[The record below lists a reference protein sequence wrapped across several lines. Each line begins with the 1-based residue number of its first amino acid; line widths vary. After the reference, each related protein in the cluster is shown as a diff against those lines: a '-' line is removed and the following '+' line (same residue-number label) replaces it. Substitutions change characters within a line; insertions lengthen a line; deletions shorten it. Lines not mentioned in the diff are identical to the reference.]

1 MEIIIVPIEQLREP
15 EENVRMHP
23 EAQIKEYA
31 RSIEMF
37 GQTKPAVIDEN
48 NTVLI
53 GNGLVQAM
61 RSLGRMTV
69 DCVRKEGMSDVQ
81 KKKMILADNKIFSLG
96 LDVSTIQF
104 KFLNEIND
112 LDVPGFDPNVIATIR
127 SNAQQITNEIN
138 SYGQMRQEDITRR
151 RETVNIPEGSTSSP
165 ETSQNS
171 GRQVR
176 CPHCGEEFWI
186 P

>member
-1 MEIIIVPIEQLREP
+1 MDVITIPISQLREP

-23 EAQIKEYA
+23 DAQIKEYA

-37 GQTKPAVIDEN
+37 GQTKPAVIDED

-53 GNGLVQAM
+53 GNGLVKAM
-61 RSLGRMTV
+61 LYLGRTTV
-69 DCVRKEGMSDVQ
+69 ECIRMQGMSSTQ
-81 KKKMILADNKIFSLG
+81 KKKMILSDNKIFSLG

-127 SNAQQITNEIN
+127 ANNQQITDEIN
-138 SYGQMRQEDITRR
+138 AYGQMREEDVTRR
-151 RETVNIPEGSTSSP
+151 REATNIPEGSTSSP
-165 ETSQNS
+165 ENTQQS

-176 CPHCGEEFWI
+176 CPHCGEDFWI
-186 P
+186 A